1 MHNYWAIDENA
12 ARLLAE
18 LTRTADLGALSSSS
32 LDIPDPQASVENR
45 VAIIPIKGILTKESA
60 SGFIRF
66 LMGGGTS
73 YQGIIERVHAA
84 DADPGVESIEYRV
97 DSPGGSVNGFYE
109 AAKVMKESSKPSVAV
124 INGTAASAA
133 YGLASQADKVIA
145 SNEADLVGSV
155 GIVST
160 FYVSENVIDVTST
173 HAPFKA
179 PDVKTKQGF
188 NAVQEQLDMI
198 HSKFVD
204 AIADGRKTKADIVN
218 KDFGRGM
225 VLTADIA
232 MRRGMVDSIG
242 IEADAISPAS
252 GNKQDVIKKASATLK
267 TGGKR
272 KMKLS
277 ELLSTDAEARGEHEA
292 ALAAATQQGTQQGA
306 DKERTRVKAH
316 LASISHSSEVV
327 IKAIGEGTPYDEVAS
342 AAYMNAGMA
351 AVQGKKRVLDNNG
364 AVVTDDGDD
373 TLDGDVKAKAVAAV
387 VDKALELP
395 ADSGAGI
402 LG

>member
-133 YGLASQADKVIA
+133 YGLASQADKVLA

-242 IEADAISPAS
+242 IEASAQNPAS
-252 GNKQDVIKKASATLK
+252 ENIQDAKTKNLK

-277 ELLSTDAEARGEHEA
+277 ERLSTDAEARGEHEA

-373 TLDGDVKAKAVAAV
+373 QRPRQRHWGV
-387 VDKALELP
+387 P
-395 ADSGAGI
+395 
-402 LG
+402 

>member
-242 IEADAISPAS
+242 IEASAQNPAS
-252 GNKQDVIKKASATLK
+252 ENIQDAKTKNLK

-277 ELLSTDAEARGEHEA
+277 ERLSTDAEARGEHEA